1 MDKNHKQLPHLL
13 FLIAHTHWDR
23 EWYLPFQKF
32 RMHLVNLIDNLV
44 PMLEKDL
51 EYRHF
56 NLDGQT
62 IVIEDYLEIRPEME
76 QRIVEL
82 VKNNR
87 IGIGPWYNQPDEW
100 TSGELIA
107 RNLLVGNKLCKRFG
121 GGQKIGYAPDLFG
134 HVSQMPQ
141 ILQLCGIDTYMFS
154 RGLGDEMDDP
164 NFSNE
169 FIWEGPDGSQLLA
182 FYMPGAGYSNAK
194 NHPDDQMSFNN
205 FMLFI
210 FGMLGG
216 GRSHVYFIGCGGD
229 HYFYQTQ
236 TTKFIKEFNSD
247 EDIKEEL
254 ANGKLI
260 HGSLTEFFNAIK
272 ERVKNHDIIN
282 PSSPLITIKG
292 ELRQGRSD
300 IFEPGTISSRVYLKQ
315 SNAVCWRTL
324 CYLTEPISVLNRL
337 LKHPSHL
344 QNPEPDKPFIDL
356 AWKFLLQNQPH
367 DSICGCSND
376 EIHREMEY
384 RFASSIQISE
394 ELIKEHM
401 ETILM
406 RQKQSPNNT
415 IPIIVFNPHAYNV
428 KIPIK
433 FSLSRDNLYTDA
445 NIIYAPSLDFKK
457 ALNHSLKLKNYHDQ
471 IIEYDAHVFR
481 YKDCQE
487 MVEFTIIDSFPGMGY
502 YIYYLYDDNS
512 VVSDNDIKIINE
524 NMYYENNWCE
534 FKVNEN
540 GSINLK
546 LKSNGLKCQNLHYIE
561 DQADAGDGYDF
572 YELPNDVPIT
582 SLNLKAQVTPK
593 KTRFG
598 FEYIIKYSITL
609 PEALNY
615 DRTSRLDKK
624 LNQEII
630 SRVKIWNQI
639 PRIDFETYLE
649 NAIKDHRMRVVF
661 PTLINIDTV
670 YASSVFDVI
679 DRGIGNERFTK
690 TMHKWKQK
698 GVPTS
703 FMSEFVDIHEKGKG
717 SIALFNKGMPE
728 YEARR
733 SSGGIELIQ
742 TLFRSVRF
750 MGGQMPGRGQ
760 AGSPYPT
767 PEGQLLRQLKFEY
780 AIFFHENDWIQDKIF
795 LKSNE
800 FILPMHIGGGKIIIP
815 GRRPEQTDVSDSLPK
830 DLESNMSLINIED
843 PNIILTSFYSSDD
856 DNIIIRV
863 FNPTPIFIKTKIH
876 LGYSIHSLIE
886 CNILEEEMPLN
897 KGNSTLIGDKE
908 ILLEIMPKKIITLK
922 VKQCV

>member
-1 MDKNHKQLPHLL
+1 MVEQHKQLPHLL
-13 FLIAHTHWDR
+13 YLIAHTHWDR

-44 PMLEKDL
+44 PMLEKNPD
-51 EYRHF
+51 YRHF

-62 IVIEDYLEIRPEME
+62 IVIEDYLEIRPDME
-76 QRIVEL
+76 QRIVNL

-107 RNLLVGNKLCKRFG
+107 RNLLVGCKLCKRFG

-169 FIWEGPDGSQLLA
+169 FIWEGPDGSKLLA

-216 GRSHVYFIGCGGD
+216 GRTHVYFIGCGGD
-229 HYFYQTQ
+229 HYFFQPN
-236 TTKFIKEFNSD
+236 TTEFIKGFNDD

-254 ANGKLI
+254 AGGKLI

-272 ERVKNHDIIN
+272 EQVKKGEIIN
-282 PSSPLITIKG
+282 PSVPLLTVKG

-300 IFEPGTISSRVYLKQ
+300 VFEPGTISSRMYLKQ
-315 SNAVCWRTL
+315 MNALCWRTL
-324 CYLTEPISVLNRL
+324 CYLTEPVSVLNNL
-337 LKHPSHL
+337 LKHPTHL
-344 QNPEPDKPFIDL
+344 QNPEPDSAFINL

-384 RFASSIQISE
+384 RFASCMHISE

-401 ETILM
+401 EAVLM
-406 RQKQSPNNT
+406 RQKS
-415 IPIIVFNPHAYNV
+415 IPKNAVPVIIFNPHAHNV

-433 FSLSRDNLYTDA
+433 ITLSHDNLYTDA
-445 NIIYAPSLDFKK
+445 NIIHAPSIDFKK
-457 ALNHSLKLKNYHDQ
+457 AINHSLQLKNYNNQ
-471 IIEYDAHVFR
+471 ILDYDAYIFR

-487 MVEFTIIDSFPGMGY
+487 MVELTFFDNFPSMGY
-502 YIYYLYDDNS
+502 YIYYIYEDNKEIIDD
-512 VVSDNDIKIINE
+512 KAE
-524 NMYYENNWCE
+524 TTQEMFHYENNWCIID
-534 FKVNEN
+534 VNKN
-540 GSINLK
+540 GTFDLK
-546 LKSNGLKCQNLHYIE
+546 LKSSGLVFKNLHYIE

-572 YELPNDVPIT
+572 YELPNDIP
-582 SLNLKAQVTPK
+582 LNNLELGANILCR
-593 KTRFG
+593 KTKFG
-598 FEYIIKYSITL
+598 IEYSIKCSIFL

-615 DRTSRLDKK
+615 ERTARLNNKTTQNITTK
-624 LNQEII
+624 VII
-630 SRVKIWNQI
+630 YDQM
-639 PRIDFETYLE
+639 PRIDFETALT
-649 NAIKDHRMRVVF
+649 NKIKDHRMRVVF
-661 PTLINIDTV
+661 PTPIHTDSV
-670 YASSVFDVI
+670 HASSIFDVVE
-679 DRGIGNERFTK
+679 RGIGNERFAK

-703 FMSEFVDIHEKGKG
+703 FMSEFVDIHENGKG
-717 SIALFNKGMPE
+717 SVALFNKGMPE

-733 SSGGIELIQ
+733 TVDGIELIQ
-742 TLFRSVRF
+742 TLFRSVRY

-767 PEGQLLRQLKFEY
+767 PDGQLMRPLKFEY
-780 AIFFHENDWIQDKIF
+780 ALYFHENDWVQDNIF
-795 LKSNE
+795 SRANE
-800 FILPMHIGGGKIIIP
+800 YILPIAIGGGKIIIP

-830 DLESNMSLINIED
+830 DLDSSLRLVNIEN
-843 PNIILTSFYSSDD
+843 PNIILTSFYLA
-856 DNIIIRV
+856 NEKEIIMRL
-863 FNPTPIFIKTKIH
+863 FNPTQNLLKTQIQ
-876 LGYSIHSLIE
+876 LGVPVNSLNV
-886 CNILEEEMPLN
+886 CNILEEPTTLEM
-897 KGNSTLIGDKE
+897 GQVSLIADKV
-908 ILLEIMPKKIITLK
+908 ISLEIMPKKIITIKL
-922 VKQCV
+922 KQCV